1 MPTDDQRLL
10 HRTHA
15 GHEPSARELW
25 SRHAGWMAA
34 YAGSVLGSRNGSMAD
49 DVVQSVFCRALAL
62 DRRTVRLVQD
72 VRPWLARAI
81 RHEALNHLRTVRR
94 AAQRELQAARRNT
107 PVDTTPDPN
116 SDVAAALASLPR
128 RQREVAYLRHVVGL
142 TVDQT
147 ALALGLPRGTVASRT
162 RAAIQS
168 LRNKLESAAPAT
180 PTYPTTPADRDA
192 TRHDPA
198 TPTTPHAPHAPTTS
212 PDVLPRRTLR
222 STTP

>member
-10 HRTHA
+10 RRTHA

-34 YAGSVLGSRNGSMAD
+34 YAGLVLGSRNGSMAD
-49 DVVQSVFCRALAL
+49 DVVQSVFCRVLSL
-62 DRRTVRLVQD
+62 DRRAVRLVQD
-72 VRPWLARAI
+72 VRPWLAHAI

-94 AAQRELQAARRNT
+94 AAQRELQAARRST

-128 RQREVAYLRHVVGL
+128 RQREVAYLRHVAGL

-147 ALALGLPRGTVASRT
+147 ALALDLPRGTVASRT

-168 LRNKLESAAPAT
+168 LRDRLESPEHANLAE
-180 PTYPTTPADRDA
+180 RDA
-192 TRHDPA
+192 TRPAPA
-198 TPTTPHAPHAPTTS
+198 TPTTPHAPHDPHDPHAPTTS